1 MRNLQPPPKNCDTLG
16 IHEKSEQDDCEDNR
30 GESGETCNL
39 NPDDRAKNPGIRK
52 DLQPQR
58 GPQRQG
64 GRGQLTLP
72 NSAASNQDKPQPPG
86 RCRYPELTYK
96 QPASDVYSKQRHQTV

>member
-58 GPQRQG
+58 GPQ
-64 GRGQLTLP
+64 
-72 NSAASNQDKPQPPG
+72 DKPQEFTKLCG
-86 RCRYPELTYK
+86 FKSRQAATTRK
-96 QPASDVYSKQRHQTV
+96 V